1 MVLLVVL
8 SVVWVVRVLRQAY
21 LVPQSLMRV
30 VVGAVLRQRELPV
43 LAVLVA
49 VALVLSLHLPQQVQL
64 IAAAVAVV
72 QEIIPERVALAVQ
85 VS

>member
-1 MVLLVVL
+1 MALLVVL
-8 SVVWVVRVLRQAY
+8 SVVREVRVLRQAY

-30 VVGAVLRQRELPV
+30 GGAAGLRQRELPV

-49 VALVLSLHLPQQVQL
+49 VALVLLLHLLQQELL
-64 IAAAVAVV
+64 ILAVVEVV

-85 VS
+85 A